1 VAAPAPVRW
10 KEGLA
15 PYLEPLIALD
25 PRARR
30 ATRAAPIENSSPAV
44 GSGTAEPLEAI
55 GSEIERVEAERLLT
69 RLAVA
74 DVSSAASPSGRSHCP
89 AISNAGVQPPVETT
103 TLESP
108 EDDENEQVPATRG
121 TASASRSRG
130 SSGRSIGAFY
140 TRRHRGGQTNP
151 SREARCAG

>member
-1 VAAPAPVRW
+1 VAAPAPSPR
-10 KEGLA
+10 KAGLA
-15 PYLEPLIALD
+15 LYLERLIVLD
-25 PRARR
+25 SCARR

-89 AISNAGVQPPVETT
+89 AISNAGVQPPVDTT
-103 TLESP
+103 TFELP
-108 EDDENEQVPATRG
+108 EDDENEQVPPTSG
-121 TASASRSRG
+121 TARASRSRG
-130 SSGRSIGAFY
+130 ARRRNIQAFY
-140 TRRHRGGQTNP
+140 TRRHGGWRMADGSCARNP
-151 SREARCAG
+151 L